1 MKRKYKVNRDKDID
15 TDMLAIDIER
25 HRNEGNRLR
34 LQHHY
39 QGAQQKQ
46 DSQTVNEKHQVN
58 KQKLDNNYFVLLGQ
72 SMMRD

>member
-1 MKRKYKVNRDKDID
+1 
-15 TDMLAIDIER
+15 MLAIDIER

-39 QGAQQKQ
+39 QGMANIYQKQ
-46 DSQTVNEKHQVN
+46 NSQTVNEKHQVN